1 MTIQTG
7 LYTLGRDAEVR
18 FTAKGDAVASLSL
31 AYNYGKRDA
40 DGKQPTQWV
49 DASMWGKRAESLT
62 QYLLK
67 GKEIWAVLDDVHIE
81 TYKKKDGTEGFK
93 LAARVVDIKFVKNGT
108 QQSARPA
115 PAAAPKAAPQKA
127 HKDSHGFDDMD
138 DDIPF

>member
-31 AYNYGKRDA
+31 AYNYGPKDS
-40 DGKQPTQWV
+40 DGKQLTQWV

-81 TYKKKDGTEGFK
+81 TYKKKDGGEGFK
-93 LAARVVDIKFVKNGT
+93 LAARVVDIKFVKNGS
-108 QQSARPA
+108 QQPSAPRPA
-115 PAAAPKAAPQKA
+115 PAAAPKAAAKP
-127 HKDSHGFDDMD
+127 STGFDDMD

>member
-18 FTAKGDAVASLSL
+18 FTSSGDAVASLSL
-31 AYNYGKRDA
+31 AYNYGKKDA
-40 DGKQPTQWV
+40 EGKQPTQWV
-49 DASMWGKRAESLT
+49 DASMWGKRAEATS
-62 QYLLK
+62 QYLTK

-81 TYKKKDGTEGFK
+81 TYKKKDGSEGFK

-115 PAAAPKAAPQKA
+115 PAAAPRAAAKP
-127 HKDSHGFDDMD
+127 SGGFDEDPD
-138 DDIPF
+138 LDIPF

>member
-31 AYNYGKRDA
+31 AYNYGPKDA
-40 DGKQPTQWV
+40 DGKFPTQWV
-49 DASMWGKRAESLT
+49 DASLWGKRAESLT

-81 TYKKKDGTEGFK
+81 TYKKKDGSEGFK

-108 QQSARPA
+108 QQSAATRPA
-115 PAAAPKAAPQKA
+115 PAAAPKPASKP
-127 HKDSHGFDDMD
+127 SGGFEDMD
-138 DDIPF
+138 SDTPW

>member
-115 PAAAPKAAPQKA
+115 PAAAPKAAAKQ
-127 HKDSHGFDDMD
+127 STGFDEMD
-138 DDIPF
+138 SDIPW

>member
-18 FTAKGDAVASLSL
+18 FTANGDAVASLSL
-31 AYNYGKRDA
+31 AYNYGKKDA

-49 DASMWGKRAESLT
+49 DASLWGKRAESLA

-81 TYKKKDGTEGFK
+81 TYNKKDGGEGFK
-93 LAARVVDIKFVKNGT
+93 LAARVSDIKFVKGGK
-108 QQSARPA
+108 QQPAAPSPA
-115 PAAAPKAAPQKA
+115 PVAGPAAKADIA
-127 HKDSHGFDDMD
+127 DMD
-138 DDIPF
+138 DDIPW